1 MTAGT
6 RYPYLF
12 GRSPATEPTYLLRTL
27 DTHPMKLIIPM
38 AGRGTRL
45 RPHTHVTP
53 KPLLPVAGTTM
64 VERIVDTFAA
74 TLPTPITEA
83 VFILGPDFGD
93 AVRAQLSDISERH
106 GIVPHFGVQAKA
118 LGTAHAVQMAH
129 DHLAGEVIIVFAD
142 TLFYMDETPDLDA
155 DAVLWVKHVDDP
167 SRFGVV
173 VKNGAGE
180 ITDFVEKPSEPI
192 SNDAIIGIYYI
203 KEGAA
208 LKREIDGIIEDNITG
223 HGSEYQLTDALDRML
238 KNGQVFKTASVT
250 EWLDCGTIP
259 AIKDTSK
266 VILDKEQ
273 SAEKAGT
280 VEDCVVIE
288 PVYIGPDAVV
298 RGSTVGPYVAI
309 HGGAVVEG
317 SVVKNTIVFGEAH
330 VAGSS
335 LDDSVVGHY
344 AHVHGFAG
352 AANIGDHSTIG

>member
-1 MTAGT
+1 
-6 RYPYLF
+6 
-12 GRSPATEPTYLLRTL
+12 
-27 DTHPMKLIIPM
+27 MKLIIPM

-64 VERIVDTFAA
+64 VERIVDTFAE

-93 AVRAQLSDISERH
+93 VVREQLTDISERH
-106 GIVPHFGVQAKA
+106 GITPHFGVQDKA
-118 LGTAHAVQMAH
+118 LGTAHAVQMAGG
-129 DHLAGEVIIVFAD
+129 HLAGEVIIVFAD

-173 VKNGAGE
+173 VKNDAGE

-192 SNDAIIGIYYI
+192 SNDAIIGIYYVQD
-203 KEGAA
+203 GTA
-208 LKREIDGIIEDNITG
+208 LKREIDGIIDEDVTG
-223 HGSEYQLTDALDRML
+223 HGNEYQLTDALDRML
-238 KNGQVFKTASVT
+238 KNGQVFKTASVS

-273 SAEKAGT
+273 ADEKEGT
-280 VEDCVVIE
+280 VEDCVLIE
-288 PVYIGPDAVV
+288 PVYVGPNAVV
-298 RGSTVGPYVAI
+298 RGSTLGPYAAI
-309 HGGAVVEG
+309 HGGATVEG
-317 SVVKNTIVFGEAH
+317 SVVKNTIVFGDAH
-330 VAGSS
+330 VTDAA
-335 LDDSVVGHY
+335 LDDSVIGHY
-344 AHVHGFAG
+344 AKVRGFAG
-352 AANIGDHSTIG
+352 SANIGDHSELG